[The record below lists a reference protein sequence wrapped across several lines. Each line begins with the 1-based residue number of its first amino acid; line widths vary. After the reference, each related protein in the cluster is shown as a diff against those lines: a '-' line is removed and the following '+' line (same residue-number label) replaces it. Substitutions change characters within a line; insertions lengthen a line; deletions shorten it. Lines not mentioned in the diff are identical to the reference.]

1 MATSLLGGGGKLV
14 KPDLLERWTRENAL
28 DLYGIQHWGM
38 GYFDISETGEVSVRP
53 GGQAGQATINLL
65 DLITGLKARGLT
77 MPVLLRFADILSSR
91 IERLYKNFNSAIHE
105 CGYQN
110 QYRGVY
116 PIKVNQQKQVVAEI
130 VEFGRPHHHGLE
142 AGSKAE
148 LMAAIAYM
156 EDPEALIVCNGYKD
170 EEFIDLALYA
180 LKMGLQAILVI
191 EIPDELGLILNRAAQ
206 LGIKPRLGV
215 RLKLASRAG
224 GHWDGSGGDRSMFG
238 LNTAQLIDVIDRLRQ
253 ENMLDCLQMLHFH
266 LGSQV
271 SNIRNIRS
279 ALREACRFYV
289 EMAREGAAM
298 GIINIGGGLA
308 VDYDGSHTNFASSR
322 NYTEQEYASDV
333 VDTIMGAANEAGL
346 PHPLIVSES
355 GRATVAY
362 HSLLVFNI
370 FNVSRFEPHA
380 NCQTDKIPENY
391 HRIINNLLEVRQ
403 MLSSKNTQECY
414 HDAVDYRD
422 EVRSLFQL
430 GTISLRERA
439 CAENIFWDII
449 CRIADA
455 NRERKYVPE
464 ELRGLEVAIADLYYA
479 NFSVFQSLPDSWAI
493 EQIFPI
499 MPIHRLLERPT
510 RQATIADITCDS
522 DGKIDHF
529 VDLHDVKPTL
539 PLHELRGEDYYLGVF
554 LVGAYQE
561 TLGDLHNL
569 LGDTNVLHVRIGKDG
584 QVEYAHEIAGD
595 TVADVLSYVEYDPR
609 EMINRVR
616 ETAEQAVRDGRISAV
631 ERREI
636 MSAYEIGM
644 RGYTYFET

>member
-1 MATSLLGGGGKLV
+1 MKPEMLV
-14 KPDLLERWTRENAL
+14 RWTRENAA
-28 DLYGIQHWGM
+28 DLYGIRNWGL
-38 GYFDISETGEVSVRP
+38 GYFDISESGEVIVRP
-53 GGQAGQATINLL
+53 GGPAGDATVNLM

-91 IERLYKNFNSAIHE
+91 IEQLYTSFNTAIRD
-105 CGYQN
+105 CGYKN

-130 VEFGRPHHHGLE
+130 VEFGRAHHHGLE

-148 LMAAIAYM
+148 LMAAIAYT

-170 EEFIDLALYA
+170 EEYIDLALYT
-180 LKMGLQAILVI
+180 LKMGLQTILVI
-191 EIPDELGLILNRAAQ
+191 EIPEELDLILNRAAQ

-215 RLKLASRAG
+215 RVKLSSRAG

-238 LNTAQLIDVIDRLRQ
+238 VNAAQLITIIDRLRK
-253 ENMLDCLQMLHFH
+253 ENMLDGLQMLHFH

-271 SNIRNIRS
+271 TNIRNIRS
-279 ALREACRFYV
+279 ALKEACRFYV
-289 EMAREGAAM
+289 EIAKEGAAM
-298 GIINIGGGLA
+298 GLLNIGGGLA

-322 NYTEQEYASDV
+322 NYTEQEYAVDV
-333 VDTIMGAANEAGL
+333 VETIMASVNDAGI
-346 PHPLIVSES
+346 PHPMIVSES

-370 FNVSRFEPHA
+370 LNVSRFEPHSDA
-380 NCQTDKIPENY
+380 GTEKVPDKL
-391 HRIINNLLEVRQ
+391 HHMLNNLIEVRNA
-403 MLSSKNTQECY
+403 LSSKNLQECY

-422 EVRSLFQL
+422 EIRALFQQ
-430 GTISLRERA
+430 GTLSLRERA
-439 CAENIFWDII
+439 FAENIFWDII
-449 CRIADA
+449 CRIAA
-455 NRERKYVPE
+455 ENRERKYVPE
-464 ELRGLEVAIADLYYA
+464 ELQGMEVAIADLYYA

-493 EQIFPI
+493 DQLFPV
-499 MPIHRLLERPT
+499 MPIHRLSEMPT

-522 DGKIDHF
+522 DGKIDRF
-529 VDLHDVKPTL
+529 IDLHDVKSTL
-539 PLHELRGEDYYLGVF
+539 PLHEWNGEDYYVGVF

-584 QVEYAHEIAGD
+584 QVEYAHEISGD
-595 TVADVLSYVEYDPR
+595 TVSDVLSYVEYDPR

-616 ETAEQAVRDGRISAV
+616 TTAEQAVRDGRISAV

-636 MSAYEIGM
+636 MSAYETGM